1 MLTFRGLTLSPQFA
15 GKTKRALRGAQDA
28 LDEKCITLMEDYTP
42 VSRQGGYTK
51 ASPHKW
57 VRFENRGK
65 MSKSHRQEKPGV
77 IINTEPKARREYYTN
92 KGGSGGKRGKYWF
105 DRMVADH
112 GSELERAANDGMK
125 KGGGA

>member
-1 MLTFRGLTLSPQFA
+1 MMQFKGIEFPA
-15 GKTKRALRGAQDA
+15 DFQGNVKKAFATRQNA
-28 LDEKCITLMEDYTP
+28 LDAKCIALMEDYTP

-65 MSKSHRQEKPGV
+65 MSKSHRQESPGV

-105 DRMVADH
+105 RRCVADH
-112 GSELERAANDGMK
+112 KEELRKTAKEGK
-125 KGGGA
+125 